1 VKAINQGIFK
11 RFSMPASCRRLKVS
25 GERAWREAI
34 KNRKGKEHMKR
45 IKHKIMIEVMV
56 LFCISVTFAPAYA
69 AERDGA
75 PKAQLPKDV
84 YDFGTVYEGPD
95 VFQHIVIKNIGNADL
110 KVTRVS
116 GG

>member
-1 VKAINQGIFK
+1 LDK
-11 RFSMPASCRRLKVS
+11 RGKGLA
-25 GERAWREAI
+25 GND

-45 IKHKIMIEVMV
+45 ITRKIITELLV
-56 LFCISVTFAPAYA
+56 LFFISMTFVPAYA
-69 AERDGA
+69 AEGEGA

-95 VFQHIVIKNIGNADL
+95 VFQHIVIKNTGDADL
-110 KVTRVS
+110 KITRVR

>member
-1 VKAINQGIFK
+1 LDK
-11 RFSMPASCRRLKVS
+11 RGKGLA
-25 GERAWREAI
+25 GND

-45 IKHKIMIEVMV
+45 ITRKIMIEVMV

-69 AERDGA
+69 ADGEGA

-95 VFQHIVIKNIGNADL
+95 VFQHIVIKNAGDADL
-110 KVTRVS
+110 QIIRVR

>member
-1 VKAINQGIFK
+1 LDN
-11 RFSMPASCRRLKVS
+11 
-25 GERAWREAI
+25 RENGLAGND
-34 KNRKGKEHMKR
+34 KNRKGKEHMKCITR
-45 IKHKIMIEVMV
+45 KIIIEVMV

-69 AERDGA
+69 TDVKGA

-95 VFQHIVIKNIGNADL
+95 VFQYIVIKNTGAADL
-110 KVTRVS
+110 EITRVR